1 MLMTEKRITYALD
14 TSVLLTNASCIYS
27 FGSKSDIVLPIKV
40 LEEIDKHKK
49 RQDSVGMN
57 ARLAI
62 KSLDELREKGDLR
75 QGVQIAEGKGNLIV
89 VYDTGELALP
99 KELSQEI
106 ADHQILQTIYNYAR
120 KINILDDIVV
130 VSRDINMRVVCQCVG
145 MKSADFDTEKIVSSE
160 EEVFHG
166 FSEILMDDELIDRF
180 YAGEDIYI
188 DKELYPDHKCNEF
201 LMLISSSND
210 KKTALSRFADYET
223 PLKKIVK
230 RDSVW
235 GLQPRNKEQSFAFD
249 LLMDKN
255 IKVVSLIGRAG
266 SGKTLCALAAGL
278 QQTLSND
285 EDAYSRLIIS
295 RPVQPLGKDIG
306 FLPGTLEEKMIPWLS
321 PIQDNLQFLMGND
334 KEMFQEY
341 MDKGII
347 EVEALTFIRGR
358 SIANAYII
366 IDEAQNL
373 TRHEIKTIIT
383 RVGDNTKIILTGDVE
398 QIDNVYINETSNGL
412 VHAVEK
418 FKEYQISGHITLKKG
433 ERSEVASLAAK
444 VL

>member
-1 MLMTEKRITYALD
+1 MTKKRITYALD
-14 TSVLLTNASCIYS
+14 TSVLLTNSNCIFS
-27 FGSKSDIVLPIKV
+27 FGSKSDIVIPIKV

-57 ARLAI
+57 ARLSI
-62 KSLDELREKGDLR
+62 KNLDDLRNKGDLSK
-75 QGVQIAEGKGNLIV
+75 GVQIAEGKGNLIV
-89 VYDTGELALP
+89 VYDSGEEALP
-99 KELSQEI
+99 RELSKEI
-106 ADHQILQTIYNYAR
+106 PDHQILQTIYNYAR
-120 KINILDDIVV
+120 KINILDEIVV
-130 VSRDINMRVVCQCVG
+130 VSRDINMRVICQCIG
-145 MKSADFDTEKIVSSE
+145 MKSADFDTEKIVGSE
-160 EEVFHG
+160 EDVYYG
-166 FSEILMDDELIDRF
+166 FSEILIDDEQIDRF
-180 YAGEDIYI
+180 YAGEDIYL
-188 DKELYPDHKCNEF
+188 DQELYPGHLCNEF
-201 LMLISSSND
+201 IMLISSSND
-210 KKTALSRFADYET
+210 KRTALSRFEDYEK
-223 PLKKIVK
+223 PLKRIVK

-235 GLQPRNKEQSFAFD
+235 GLQPRNKEQTFAFD

-278 QQTLSND
+278 EQTLSSA
-285 EDAYSRLIIS
+285 EDSYSRLIVS

-321 PIQDNLQFLMGND
+321 PIQDNLQYLMGND
-334 KEMFQEY
+334 KAMFEEY
-341 MDKGII
+341 MEKGII
-347 EVEALTFIRGR
+347 EIEALTFIRGR

-383 RVGDNTKIILTGDVE
+383 RVGENTKVILTGDVE

-418 FKEYQISGHITLKKG
+418 FKEYQISGHITLRKG

>member
-1 MLMTEKRITYALD
+1 MLMTDKRITYALD
-14 TSVLLTNASCIYS
+14 TSVLLTNANCIYS

-75 QGVQIAEGKGNLIV
+75 EGVEIAEGKGNLIV
-89 VYDTGELALP
+89 IYDTGELALP
-99 KELSQEI
+99 RELSREI
-106 ADHQILQTIYNYAR
+106 ADHQILQTVYNYAR

-130 VSRDINMRVVCQCVG
+130 VSRDINMRVICQCIG
-145 MKSADFDTEKIVSSE
+145 MKSADFDTEKVVSSE
-160 EEVFHG
+160 EDVYYG

-180 YAGEDIYI
+180 YSGDDVYL
-188 DKELYPDHKCNEF
+188 DKEQHPNHKCNEF
-201 LMLISSSND
+201 IMLISNSSE
-210 KKTALSRFADYET
+210 KKTALSRFTDYET
-223 PLKKIVK
+223 PLRKIVK

-285 EDAYSRLIIS
+285 TDAYSRLIIS